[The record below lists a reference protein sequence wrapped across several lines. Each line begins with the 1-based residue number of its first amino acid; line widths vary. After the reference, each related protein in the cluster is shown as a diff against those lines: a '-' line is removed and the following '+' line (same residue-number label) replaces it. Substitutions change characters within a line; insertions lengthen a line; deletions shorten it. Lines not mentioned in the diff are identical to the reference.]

1 MTEKKTTKLNGNE
14 LRYFCIFSAIL
25 IFAIAFVMD
34 SPKDVLLGTYKI
46 FASRGVLITDYIEL
60 AGYGAAFFNAG
71 LMFVLG
77 MVLIELEKSP
87 YTGLSLA
94 ALFICA
100 GFALWGKNLV
110 NTLPIVFGTWLY
122 CKVEGCKFEKF
133 MYTTLFATCLG
144 PFVSEMPFILPI
156 PLWGGLICAL
166 LIGIFIGFVIPP
178 LSLHIATFHKG
189 YNLFNVGF
197 CSGLLG
203 FFMYSIFKCFGL
215 SNETAMIWKEGRPM
229 PMVIGLFVYFLL
241 TFLLGLWMEGGN
253 IKVLFTMT
261 KHSGRSKT
269 DFVLLEGAGAT
280 LMNMGALG
288 IVAEVYIWLIGGDFS
303 GPIVGCILTV
313 YGFAAFGAHLRNY
326 PPLLLGVFL
335 STFFSVY
342 TPLTPGIMIAALFIV
357 GIAPIGGQ
365 FGVIVGILTG
375 MIHAAVVMCTGP
387 LYGGLNLYNN
397 GFAEGMS
404 LVIIVPLLEN
414 FIRLYEEKKQKKQC
428 E

>member
-1 MTEKKTTKLNGNE
+1 
-14 LRYFCIFSAIL
+14 
-25 IFAIAFVMD
+25 
-34 SPKDVLLGTYKI
+34 
-46 FASRGVLITDYIEL
+46 
-60 AGYGAAFFNAG
+60 
-71 LMFVLG
+71 
-77 MVLIELEKSP
+77 
-87 YTGLSLA
+87 
-94 ALFICA
+94 
-100 GFALWGKNLV
+100 
-110 NTLPIVFGTWLY
+110 
-122 CKVEGCKFEKF
+122 
-133 MYTTLFATCLG
+133 
-144 PFVSEMPFILPI
+144 
-156 PLWGGLICAL
+156 
-166 LIGIFIGFVIPP
+166 
-178 LSLHIATFHKG
+178 
-189 YNLFNVGF
+189 
-197 CSGLLG
+197 
-203 FFMYSIFKCFGL
+203 
-215 SNETAMIWKEGRPM
+215 M